1 MWPRALIVLLLVL
14 NVGVATWWVARKPPP
29 APVIGQPAGIA
40 RLRLAS
46 EAPTQAGAPAPTPV
60 VPIQATAIPAAA
72 QCFSIGPFVD
82 AASAAAA
89 RARLQ
94 AGVLRI
100 APREQPATPARG
112 WRVQVPP
119 QASPE
124 AAQAMAQR
132 IAAAGFSDLLV
143 VRDGAEANA
152 IALGRFDAQDAASRH
167 AAALVAAGFPARA
180 EPLGDP
186 RRTTWLDI
194 VAAAGF
200 DAATAQATAAATQRR
215 SLDCA
220 QLR

>member
-1 MWPRALIVLLLVL
+1 M
-14 NVGVATWWVARKPPP
+14 P
-29 APVIGQPAGIA
+29 AIA
-40 RLRLAS
+40 
-46 EAPTQAGAPAPTPV
+46 
-60 VPIQATAIPAAA
+60 
-72 QCFSIGPFVD
+72 
-82 AASAAAA
+82 
-89 RARLQ
+89 
-94 AGVLRI
+94 
-100 APREQPATPARG
+100 ARG

-200 DAATAQATAAATQRR
+200 DAAAAQATAAAPQRR